1 MKITRQTVAGKI
13 TGYLHGNSARQD
25 WLTGQNAR
33 SWRPT
38 STKPMVDLL
47 NDIVGR
53 LGLADV
59 AEFGLRWQDCEES
72 SSREAVRDGPG
83 GEAVATGR
91 VRINFSAA
99 SAPSETGERSRQPGE
114 KRHIPDWIDRRPEGR
129 KIFADL
135 DQKRRHGKSA
145 FYPDTN
151 DRSSTRKVV
160 ASAASPH
167 RTHEMIS
174 YRLTILDFARR
185 AGSIRFQGNYK
196 NSSDALFRSIG
207 TCLGPDNARL
217 RAND

>member
-1 MKITRQTVAGKI
+1 MSPSSGCAGK
-13 TGYLHGNSARQD
+13 TVKNRARGKRCEMD
-25 WLTGQNAR
+25 LAAKP
-33 SWRPT
+33 SRP
-38 STKPMVDLL
+38 
-47 NDIVGR
+47 VG
-53 LGLADV
+53 
-59 AEFGLRWQDCEES
+59 C
-72 SSREAVRDGPG
+72 
-83 GEAVATGR
+83 
-91 VRINFSAA
+91 A
-99 SAPSETGERSRQPGE
+99 SISPSPRHRAKRERSRQPGE